1 MRLPNGFGRITKI
14 RNQKLRKPYRV
25 MVTTGKDESGR
36 PIGKIL
42 KPEGYFKTYN
52 EAYVALVKY
61 HENPYDLD
69 SLITMNELYKRWSK
83 EHFKTINV
91 EGTKQNIASTWKK
104 AASIYDMRVRDVRIR
119 HLKYCIDNADAT
131 KSVKNRL
138 KTIFNMMFDYAVM
151 YELADKN
158 YARELKLNYSL
169 DHEHHIAFTEDE
181 LKTLWE
187 NITYPFVDVLLI
199 QCYSGWRPREILNIR
214 TENVHLDQNI
224 IIGGMKTDAGKDRV
238 VPIHPAIKD
247 LITAKYNPETDLLF
261 DCTYDKYRRRL
272 NKIYQEFGLNP
283 DHKPHDG
290 RKTFV
295 TLAKKYNVDE
305 YAIKRIIGHTISD
318 LTEDVYT
325 ERSNEWLYEEICK
338 IVRP

>member
-25 MVTTGKDESGR
+25 MVTVGKDHNGR
-36 PIGKIL
+36 PIGRIL

-61 HENPYDLD
+61 HDNPYDLD
-69 SLITMNELYKRWSK
+69 SMITMNELYNKWS
-83 EHFKTINV
+83 EQHFEKLKS
-91 EGTKQNIASTWKK
+91 EGTKQNITSTWKK
-104 AASIYDMRVRDVRIR
+104 ATGIYNMQVREVRTR
-119 HLKYCIDNADAT
+119 HLKGCIDRADAT
-131 KSVKNRL
+131 ITVKKRL

-151 YELADKN
+151 YDLVDKN
-158 YARELKLNYSL
+158 YARELRL
-169 DHEHHIAFTEDE
+169 DLTDEHEHHIAFTEEE
-181 LKTLWE
+181 LEILWQ

-199 QCYSGWRPREILNIR
+199 QCYSGWRPREILNIK
-214 TENVHLDQNI
+214 TNKINLDQNI
-224 IIGGMKTDAGKDRV
+224 IIGGMKTEAGKERI
-238 VPIHPAIKD
+238 VPIHPAIRD
-247 LITAKYNPETDLLF
+247 LIVGKYHIDNEYLIEAS
-261 DCTYDKYRRRL
+261 YDTYRRGL
-272 NKIYQEFGLNP
+272 IKIYKEFGLNP

-305 YAIKRIIGHTISD
+305 YAIKRIIGHSISD

-325 ERSNEWLYEEICK
+325 ERSNEWLYNEICK
-338 IVRP
+338 IRP